1 MLMRGLWKFALA
13 AVATLMAHPAL
24 ASINFGNP
32 YVFASQAEAEK
43 GISLPLYGGS
53 EREVSYVSVRVYRW
67 TQTADDA
74 YALEPAPEVAVFPQ
88 MVRLEPQARA
98 SVRLS
103 WSRSPTP
110 IDERYYR
117 LVLEEFDRPAEGN
130 AGKDTAVLGFRVR
143 PRASLPMV
151 IYSRNDLAPAQFTA
165 KTTTVMIEASRT
177 SAEEANAKAD
187 GEKKM
192 VEQRV
197 VRVSNSGATYGRV
210 TGFRDAK
217 GTVYNAMV
225 YVLPGSTV
233 DVDLPPVADTTG
245 LELLYTSGRAEH
257 TRKEKD
263 PVRSTPV
270 Q

>member
-1 MLMRGLWKFALA
+1 MRGLLNFALA
-13 AVATLMAHPAL
+13 AVAMLVAQPAL

-67 TQTADDA
+67 VQTADDA

-98 SVRLS
+98 SVRLA
-103 WSRSPTP
+103 WSRSATP
-110 IDERYYR
+110 VDERYYR
-117 LVLEEFDRPAEGN
+117 LILEEFDRPGEN
-130 AGKDTAVLGFRVR
+130 NKDKDTAVLGFRVR

-151 IYSRNDLAPAQFTA
+151 IYSRNDLAPAQFSA
-165 KTTTVMIEASRT
+165 RYETVKVEASPMTAGVEGRV
-177 SAEEANAKAD
+177 D
-187 GEKKM
+187 GTKM
-192 VEQRV
+192 VDQRV
-197 VRVSNSGATYGRV
+197 VRVTNSGGTYGRV

-225 YVLPGSTV
+225 YVLPGSTA
-233 DVDLPPVADTTG
+233 DVELPGIADTTG

-257 TRKEKD
+257 FRKDKD
-263 PVRSTPV
+263 PLRSTPI